1 MDDQG
6 ESVEVRVQGAVEVV
20 EERLKQL
27 QKMTESP
34 VTTPAEESSVNSLQ
48 LPIAMTRQVCL
59 LHMCLNT
66 DEKALLEKLF
76 LMGQLS
82 QNSLVL
88 SAPLVWKLILCESSN
103 IKPSARVRSE
113 GYSTFLFV
121 AVCPTIRH
129 YRLQRATPIASL
141 HSIAAMCIEH

>member
-59 LHMCLNT
+59 LYMCLNT
-66 DEKALLEKLF
+66 DEKVTVREIVFNGPAL
-76 LMGQLS
+76 
-82 QNSLVL
+82 
-88 SAPLVWKLILCESSN
+88 
-103 IKPSARVRSE
+103 SE
-113 GYSTFLFV
+113 FIGI
-121 AVCPTIRH
+121 VCLACVEVIF
-129 YRLQRATPIASL
+129 
-141 HSIAAMCIEH
+141 M